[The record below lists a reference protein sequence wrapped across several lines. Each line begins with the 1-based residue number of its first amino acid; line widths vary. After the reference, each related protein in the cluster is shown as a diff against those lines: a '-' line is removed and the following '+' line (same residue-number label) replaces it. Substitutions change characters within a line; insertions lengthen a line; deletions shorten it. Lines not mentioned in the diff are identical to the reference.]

1 MTKWGRFNF
10 LFRVIQFIRLAIT
23 NITIEPALF
32 LLSFSGNLEDISVNQ
47 MLIYKSCRVD
57 FNFNETVCDNL
68 VTDFKEEND
77 LVQNEVGSHHQCD
90 QKKLPNDYKSCPK
103 MISLDK

>member
-1 MTKWGRFNF
+1 M
-10 LFRVIQFIRLAIT
+10 IQFIRLAIT